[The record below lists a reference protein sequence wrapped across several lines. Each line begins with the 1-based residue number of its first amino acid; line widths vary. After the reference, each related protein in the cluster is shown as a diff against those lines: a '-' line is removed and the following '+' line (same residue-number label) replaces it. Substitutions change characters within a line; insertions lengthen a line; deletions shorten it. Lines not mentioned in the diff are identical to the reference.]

1 MRAPRQL
8 HVYPMAGSLPT
19 LLWPMCA
26 AAALATTTHPSSK
39 AASFAA
45 AAGPTSLTAN
55 ARAPTLPADAAAAR
69 AAASRGRTAI
79 KRVQHEWHPHQDY
92 RVPRQFCQHGVNY
105 ESAHY
110 WMEQALRSAQIPPP
124 VEADCGPRCAAFA
137 YLSADIPVT
146 PFGFE
151 QFTSGF
157 MLAFDANPSLWNEH
171 VQCMSTTD
179 SFTSTRVCCM
189 CSDQNNCPY
198 RNFWLDQNVY
208 CDEPCTTQ
216 RCKQL
221 AAGCSASLFD
231 LSGQANGGDGS
242 WRVGQRAQ
250 TDWMTDS
257 CSQWDI
263 SSGNCDVC
271 REPYW
276 CSHQDDPGYS
286 SDTSPPPPPPPA
298 SVLREGRECWESCG
312 NRQGNCPGFCG
323 VHGACCRRDFE
334 DSPPECGSGTLGCTD
349 GHRCTRPP
357 VFPPDAPPN
366 PPSPPSPPSPPPP
379 PPERQSGPGY
389 RGRVTTPQAWVD
401 AFFDKDGGRAYGAR
415 QCRWKPSQK
424 QTFID
429 SIRLRFQRRF
439 DTDGWDHDHAN
450 PWNEVNMCCR

>member
-1 MRAPRQL
+1 
-8 HVYPMAGSLPT
+8 
-19 LLWPMCA
+19 
-26 AAALATTTHPSSK
+26 
-39 AASFAA
+39 
-45 AAGPTSLTAN
+45 
-55 ARAPTLPADAAAAR
+55 
-69 AAASRGRTAI
+69 
-79 KRVQHEWHPHQDY
+79 
-92 RVPRQFCQHGVNY
+92 
-105 ESAHY
+105 
-110 WMEQALRSAQIPPP
+110 MEQALRSAQIPPP

-349 GHRCTRPP
+349 GHCCTRPP

-366 PPSPPSPPSPPPP
+366 PPPPPSPPSPPPP

-450 PWNEVNMCCR
+450 PWNEVNMYVDDDGRLAQDLWDNLLGLVFIRSAGTNQERQQLHALAAHWESLGYHVPMFQMNAEDMDGYIRHWHPNTRIDLTAAPFSIEQIF